1 MDFVGRYGG
10 DEFMAVIYNTDEP
23 QIMSHLKAL
32 KETVDRFNQ
41 YGKHTPISYACG
53 WAVST
58 EYKECTLRTLFDKA
72 DHYMYL
78 NKQKSKMGR
87 EYSSGK

>member
-32 KETVDRFNQ
+32 KEMVDRFNQ